1 MERKREYSYRRGK
14 NMFPLLFCVL
24 DWYPYNKGR
33 LTGEKHTDLFP
44 VSVM

>member
-1 MERKREYSYRRGK
+1 MERKNTPKGEEKISFLY
-14 NMFPLLFCVL
+14 FFCFL

-33 LTGEKHTDLFP
+33 LTGEKHTDLLP